1 MGLTRLSHHR
11 PEVTPEVRVIDAV
24 TMMSE
29 KVVGAIAVTVA
40 RKVVGIFTERDLMR
54 RVVAAGRDPATTAI
68 SEVMTHPVETVQD
81 ATSVRE
87 AAAIMLSHHIRH
99 LAIVDAAGDFLG
111 LVAQRHLLY
120 DLMTKL
126 ELKVDDLQNYL
137 MIDGPGG

>member
-1 MGLTRLSHHR
+1 MGLTRLSHKR

-24 TMMSE
+24 AVMSE
-29 KVVGAIAVTVA
+29 NVVGAIAVTVE

-54 RVVAAGRDPATTAI
+54 RVVAAGRDPANTLI
-68 SEVMTHPVETVQD
+68 SEVMTHPVETIQD

-120 DLMTKL
+120 DLMGEL
-126 ELKVDDLQNYL
+126 ELKVDDLQGYL

>member
-1 MGLTRLSHHR
+1 MGLTRLSHKR

-24 TMMSE
+24 TLMSE
-29 KVVGAIAVTVA
+29 KVVGAIAVTVE

-68 SEVMTHPVETVQD
+68 SEVMTHPVETVAD
-81 ATSVRE
+81 STSVRE
-87 AAAIMLSHHIRH
+87 AAAIMLSRHIRH

-120 DLMTKL
+120 NLMSEL
-126 ELKVDDLQNYL
+126 ELKVDDLQGFI

>member
-1 MGLTRLSHHR
+1 MGLTRLSHKR

-24 TMMSE
+24 ALMSE
-29 KVVGAIAVTVA
+29 KVVGAIAVTVE

-68 SEVMTHPVETVQD
+68 GEVMTHPVETVAD
-81 ATSVRE
+81 STSVRE
-87 AAAIMLSHHIRH
+87 AAAIMLSRHIRH

-120 DLMTKL
+120 NLMSEL
-126 ELKVDDLQNYL
+126 ELKVDDLQGYL